1 MAYEPTL
8 KGNPQQFTIAQ
19 HFHNAHAIS
28 KFYNESG
35 KVQVKLICSGEIVEL
50 HKRAEI
56 FCTKRT
62 WDESSE
68 KGYMA
73 NIERVFHQ
81 QIDKLPSFSE
91 RNHEALSQYFLL
103 WCLRFNYHMNP
114 SPDIFLNSISGS
126 SLTKSTEEILEK
138 KGYSYVRDGGRVPS
152 RFITS
157 LQIKIEFDRAWDAY
171 KDLKWGLL
179 EAIDGEF
186 LVADAYKDR
195 AFLPFMPITPK
206 LAFAASAQ
214 DQRIIKNQVSGL
226 NQHSISNAT
235 EFFYGQNLSECPVA

>member
-1 MAYEPTL
+1 MAYETTV
-8 KGNPQQFTIAQ
+8 KGNPLQLTIDQ
-19 HFHNAHAIS
+19 HFHTAHAIS
-28 KFYNESG
+28 KFCNESG

-50 HKRAEI
+50 HKRAKI

-73 NIERVFHQ
+73 NIERMFHQ
-81 QIDKLPSFSE
+81 QIDKLLSFSA

-103 WCLRFNYHMNP
+103 WYLRFNYHMNP

-126 SLTKSTEEILEK
+126 SQTKSTEEILEK
-138 KGYSYVRDGGRVPS
+138 KGYSFVRDGGRVPS
-152 RFITS
+152 RFSTS
-157 LQIKIEFDRAWDAY
+157 LQIKIEIDRAWDAY

-186 LVADAYKDR
+186 LVADSYKDQS
-195 AFLPFMPITPK
+195 FLPFMPIAPK
-206 LAFAASAQ
+206 LAFAANAQ
-214 DQRIIKNQVSGL
+214 DQRITKIQVAGL

-235 EFFYGQNLSECPVA
+235 EFIFGHNLSECPVS